1 MQSTITWSTTNDPT
15 KSPLVHKTMTLND
28 AIHPAIPYPTSF
40 HVDSVNGVPL
50 LSTLHM
56 TSDIIAIP
64 TYSPSDALALVAQLA
79 FTMGAAGAYRSCDSL
94 KACRSFCRGAAAST
108 VNRPAP
114 GRAQASCMLSLQQ
127 WKRSARPRGVEL
139 VSSLLS
145 SGPSVTCADLMLLL
159 GDPASQ

>member
-1 MQSTITWSTTNDPT
+1 
-15 KSPLVHKTMTLND
+15 MTLND

-108 VNRPAP
+108 VNQPAAHSAMTVL
-114 GRAQASCMLSLQQ
+114 GRRAVATAQYTLTTMLTTGDR
-127 WKRSARPRGVEL
+127 KIRGV
-139 VSSLLS
+139 
-145 SGPSVTCADLMLLL
+145 TR
-159 GDPASQ
+159 